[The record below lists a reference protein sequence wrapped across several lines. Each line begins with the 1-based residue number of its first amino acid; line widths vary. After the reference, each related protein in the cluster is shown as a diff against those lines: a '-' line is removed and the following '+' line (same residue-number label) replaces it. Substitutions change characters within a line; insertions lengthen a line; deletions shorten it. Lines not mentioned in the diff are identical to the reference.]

1 MNERDEQ
8 MREVLP
14 DIARERAEER
24 ERDRAGEDPSTA
36 ELASAG
42 SSTRDDDLGGDDQ
55 PRTSSATATATQER
69 RTAADM
75 AQPPQAADTARPPE
89 AGAIGEDARGRQP
102 VGPGAGQATA
112 EDTRTALFTD
122 DDASDYQARWQ
133 EIQADFVDDPREA
146 VEQADTLVA
155 ELMQRLAETFARER
169 AGLEG
174 QWDRGD
180 EVSTEDL
187 RIALQRYRSF
197 FGRLLSL

>member
-14 DIARERAEER
+14 EIARERAEER
-24 ERDRAGEDPSTA
+24 ERDRAGEDISTA

-42 SSTRDDDLGGDDQ
+42 SGTRGDEATSDEASGEQ
-55 PRTSSATATATQER
+55 QSRTPAATATATQER

-75 AQPPQAADTARPPE
+75 AQAPE
-89 AGAIGEDARGRQP
+89 AGAIGEEARGQTP
-102 VGPGAGQATA
+102 VGPGAGQAAA
-112 EDTRTALFTD
+112 EDTRTALFSD

-155 ELMQRLAETFARER
+155 ELMQRLAETFAKER

>member
-14 DIARERAEER
+14 EIARERAEER
-24 ERDRAGEDPSTA
+24 ERDRAGEDISTA

-42 SSTRDDDLGGDDQ
+42 SGTRDDDPSGDEASGEQ
-55 PRTSSATATATQER
+55 QSRTPSATATATEER
-69 RTAADM
+69 RTTADM
-75 AQPPQAADTARPPE
+75 AQAPE
-89 AGAIGEDARGRQP
+89 AGAIGEEAGGRSP
-102 VGPGAGQATA
+102 VGPGAGQAAA
-112 EDTRTALFTD
+112 EDTRTALFSD

-155 ELMQRLAETFARER
+155 ELMQRLAETFAKER

>member
-14 DIARERAEER
+14 EIARERAEER
-24 ERDRAGEDPSTA
+24 ERDRAGEDISTA

-42 SSTRDDDLGGDDQ
+42 SGTRGDEASSNEASGEQ
-55 PRTSSATATATQER
+55 QSRTPAATATATQEP

-75 AQPPQAADTARPPE
+75 AQAPE
-89 AGAIGEDARGRQP
+89 AGAIGEEAQGQTP
-102 VGPGAGQATA
+102 VGPGAGQAAA

-122 DDASDYQARWQ
+122 DDASGYQARWQ